1 MAFVHCKEMR
11 FWQIIREVCVCIGT
25 GKLEGRCW
33 PGRAHYCEEPC
44 QCCVCVYVR
53 VDACVW
59 FRICVNMASIL
70 LLKTKKKK
78 KENVTICT
86 FFLNRAL
93 VSPVSVGQSCVDA
106 NTIAKPQLMGLCL
119 LHILDR
125 KKMGHL
131 LFLFFF
137 F

>member
-70 LLKTKKKK
+70 LLKTKKKRK
-78 KENVTICT
+78 RYNMHI
-86 FFLNRAL
+86 F
-93 VSPVSVGQSCVDA
+93 S
-106 NTIAKPQLMGLCL
+106 KPSISLSGFCRTVLCRCQY
-119 LHILDR
+119 HCQTTADGIMSAAYFR
-125 KKMGHL
+125 
-131 LFLFFF
+131 
-137 F
+137 